1 MTPPKG
7 NVNDKL
13 TVISVEKTNQMERLA
28 YTISSINAD
37 AEELNEKDS
46 RDSVQHAVLVVS
58 DAKYSLKYQA
68 AVKVWELKDS
78 TSNMCCWSWPCQR
91 KTTPRRIITTDGMLS
106 RDGWE
111 SAQGAVLAITGSKYA
126 LKYQTV
132 EKARGLNHS
141 ASTKCSQGC
150 ACQRESTPR
159 KPVGKFLRWDTR
171 LRALAC
177 SHALA
182 VEQVQG

>member
-1 MTPPKG
+1 MMSS
-7 NVNDKL
+7 L
-13 TVISVEKTNQMERLA
+13 CISVEKAKHMEILA
-28 YTISSINAD
+28 YTISSINANT
-37 AEELNEKDS
+37 EELNEEDS
-46 RDSVQHAVLVVS
+46 RDSEQNAVPVVS

-111 SAQGAVLAITGSKYA
+111 SAQGAVLVITGSKYA